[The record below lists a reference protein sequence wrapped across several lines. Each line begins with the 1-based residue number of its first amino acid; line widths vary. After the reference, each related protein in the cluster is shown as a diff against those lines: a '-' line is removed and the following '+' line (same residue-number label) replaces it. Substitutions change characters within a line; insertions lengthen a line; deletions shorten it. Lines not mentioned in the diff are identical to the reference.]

1 MEVPDSTKKKYL
13 EQSLASPPAL
23 LLSWLNIASQCD
35 INYKSSKNQRLLV
48 ELALMKMANVNS
60 VLKTAQPGNGAA
72 PSDAG
77 LKKKVN

>member
-1 MEVPDSTKKKYL
+1 MLMEVPDAIRKKYAD
-13 EQSLASPPAL
+13 QARAASPSL

-60 VLKTAQPGNGAA
+60 VFKASPA
-72 PSDAG
+72 PAELAG
-77 LKKKVN
+77 LKKKLN